1 MAPRDRLCQWVVLL
15 LAPALAESGLL
26 FTTMRGTWVPAT
38 ALTLQGRSI
47 HISAGS
53 DFLVIATASGH
64 VHQVPGAYI
73 ERRTRQNVTIKHRA
87 PAVIG
92 IPVNGTRP
100 LQVHPLRPPTYFSSP
115 TGIAKVVGGEAF
127 GAALL
132 SNGTVWSESWGDNAN
147 NQLCRR
153 LGLPKDTGL
162 TAGRATLPTH
172 TVQAA
177 AWVWKAICAG
187 EDGALLLSGDSE
199 LRLLTVT

>member
-1 MAPRDRLCQWVVLL
+1 MLL

-38 ALTLQGRSI
+38 ALTLQGRPI
-47 HISAGS
+47 HIGAGS

-132 SNGTVWSESWGDNAN
+132 SNGTVWSWGDNAN

-172 TVQAA
+172 PVQAA

-187 EDGALLLSGDSE
+187 EDGALLLSGE
-199 LRLLTVT
+199 LLTVT